1 MYLFHTIAWRI
12 ASVSTASSLTILLL
26 LGLKNDNVS
35 LDHNSF
41 RHSHKGYRTGRSEMI
56 SSRLR
61 SMIPFRK
68 IYGLNKEVW
77 CVRVV
82 VDKVS

>member
-12 ASVSTASSLTILLL
+12 ASVSTASSPTILLL
-26 LGLKNDNVS
+26 LRLKNDNVS

-41 RHSHKGYRTGRSEMI
+41 RDSGKEYRTGRSEMI

-61 SMIPFRK
+61 SMASLKK
-68 IYGLNKEVW
+68 INGLNK
-77 CVRVV
+77 
-82 VDKVS
+82 